1 MLAGPAPVDG
11 GTLTAMSVRL
21 PLFPLN
27 TVLFPHMPA
36 GLHIFEERY
45 REMIRDCQEQGTSFG
60 VIGIR
65 EGLEVG
71 RAALP
76 FSVGTLAQIHELE
89 ALDDG
94 RYNLVV
100 AGASRF
106 RVESLSLERSYL
118 VGTHQLPRG
127 HPRRRGGHP
136 PAGAA
141 RVARLQRVHRRAAQP
156 RRRQRR
162 RGRAA
167 GALPDDPELLSYLIA
182 ASLNVEVNRR
192 QELLEEDSVSGR
204 LRKCLQ
210 VLRRESVFLAQM
222 LARRDH
228 NIVPVSLN

>member
-1 MLAGPAPVDG
+1 
-11 GTLTAMSVRL
+11 MSVRL

-45 REMIRDCQEQGTSFG
+45 REMIRDCQDQRTSFG
-60 VIGIR
+60 IVGIR
-65 EGLEVG
+65 EGVEVG

-94 RYNLVV
+94 RFNLVV

-106 RVESLSLERSYL
+106 RVESLSLDGSYL
-118 VGTHQLPRG
+118 VGTIRYLEDTRG
-127 HPRRRGGHP
+127 DE
-136 PAGAA
+136 AA
-141 RVARLQRVHRRAAQP
+141 IPELARRAT
-156 RRRQRR
+156 
-162 RGRAA
+162 RAFTA
-167 GALPDDPELLSYLIA
+167 YSTALRNLADESDGADENEPLPDDPELLSYLIA

-192 QELLEEDSVSGR
+192 QQLLEEDSVSGR

-210 VLRRESVFLAQM
+210 ILRRESVFLGQM

-228 NIVPVSLN
+228 TVVPVSLN

>member
-1 MLAGPAPVDG
+1 
-11 GTLTAMSVRL
+11 MSVRL

-45 REMIRDCQEQGTSFG
+45 RQMIRDCQEQGTSFG
-60 VIGIR
+60 IVGIR
-65 EGLEVG
+65 EGVEVG
-71 RAALP
+71 GSAFP
-76 FSVGTLAQIHELE
+76 FDVGTLAQIHEVE

-94 RYNLVV
+94 RFNLVV

-106 RVESLSLERSYL
+106 RVESLALNRSYL
-118 VGTHQLPRG
+118 IGTVHYLEDTRG
-127 HPRRRGGHP
+127 DE
-136 PAGAA
+136 AA
-141 RVARLQRVHRRAAQP
+141 IPHLTLRAVAAFRAYS
-156 RRRQRR
+156 
-162 RGRAA
+162 AA
-167 GALPDDPELLSYLIA
+167 LRNLADDPDDSEAMELPDDPELLSYLIA

-210 VLRRESVFLAQM
+210 VLRRESVFLDQM

-228 NIVPVSLN
+228 HIVPVSLN

>member
-1 MLAGPAPVDG
+1 
-11 GTLTAMSVRL
+11 MSVRL

-71 RAALP
+71 RAAFP

-94 RYNLVV
+94 RFNLMV

-106 RVESLSLERSYL
+106 RVESLALDRSYL
-118 VGTHQLPRG
+118 VGSIRYLQDTRG
-127 HPRRRGGHP
+127 DEAAIPELARRT
-136 PAGAA
+136 A
-141 RVARLQRVHRRAAQP
+141 RAFSDYTTALRNLADEPSEEQEREP
-156 RRRQRR
+156 
-162 RGRAA
+162 
-167 GALPDDPELLSYLIA
+167 LPDDPELLSYMVA
-182 ASLNVEVNRR
+182 ASLNVEVNSR

-210 VLRRESVFLAQM
+210 VLRRESVFLGQM

-228 NIVPVSLN
+228 SVVPVSLN

>member
-1 MLAGPAPVDG
+1 
-11 GTLTAMSVRL
+11 MSVRL

-27 TVLFPHMPA
+27 TVLVPHMPA

-45 REMIRDCQEQGTSFG
+45 RELIRDCQGQGTSFG

-71 RAALP
+71 RAAVP

-106 RVESLSLERSYL
+106 RVESLDLERSYL
-118 VGTHQLPRG
+118 VGRISYLEDTRG
-127 HPRRRGGHP
+127 DE
-136 PAGAA
+136 AA
-141 RVARLQRVHRRAAQP
+141 IPELARRAAV
-156 RRRQRR
+156 
-162 RGRAA
+162 AFTEYTA
-167 GALPDDPELLSYLIA
+167 GLRNLADEREPDADQAALPDDPELLSYLIA

-210 VLRRESVFLAQM
+210 VLRRESVFLTQM
-222 LARRDH
+222 LARRDQS
-228 NIVPVSLN
+228 IVPVSLN

>member
-1 MLAGPAPVDG
+1 MP
-11 GTLTAMSVRL
+11 VRL

-45 REMIRDCQEQGTSFG
+45 REMLRDCQEQGTSFG
-60 VIGIR
+60 IIGIR
-65 EGLEVG
+65 EGVEVG
-71 RAALP
+71 RAAFP

-94 RYNLVV
+94 RFNLVV
-100 AGASRF
+100 AGVSRF

-118 VGTHQLPRG
+118 VGTIRYLEDTRG
-127 HPRRRGGHP
+127 DE
-136 PAGAA
+136 AA
-141 RVARLQRVHRRAAQP
+141 IPDLARRASQAFSEYT
-156 RRRQRR
+156 
-162 RGRAA
+162 AA
-167 GALPDDPELLSYLIA
+167 LRNLADETGDEAHDELPDDPELLSYLIA

-210 VLRRESVFLAQM
+210 VLRRESVFLDQM

>member
-1 MLAGPAPVDG
+1 
-11 GTLTAMSVRL
+11 MSVRL

-60 VIGIR
+60 VVGIR

-71 RAALP
+71 RSALP
-76 FSVGTLAQIHELE
+76 FTVGTLAQIQELE

-94 RYNLVV
+94 RFNLVV

-106 RVESLSLERSYL
+106 RVESLALNRSYL
-118 VGTHQLPRG
+118 VGRIRYLEDTRG
-127 HPRRRGGHP
+127 DE
-136 PAGAA
+136 AA
-141 RVARLQRVHRRAAQP
+141 IPDLARRAA
-156 RRRQRR
+156 
-162 RGRAA
+162 AA
-167 GALPDDPELLSYLIA
+167 FTEYTAGLRNLADETESDTEQASLPDDPELLSYLIA

-210 VLRRESVFLAQM
+210 VLRRESVFLTQM

>member
-1 MLAGPAPVDG
+1 
-11 GTLTAMSVRL
+11 MSVRL

-45 REMIRDCQEQGTSFG
+45 RELIRDCQEQGTSFG

-71 RAALP
+71 RAAVP

-106 RVESLSLERSYL
+106 RVESLDVERSYL
-118 VGTHQLPRG
+118 VGRISYLEDTRG
-127 HPRRRGGHP
+127 DE
-136 PAGAA
+136 AA
-141 RVARLQRVHRRAAQP
+141 IPELARRAAVAFTEY
-156 RRRQRR
+156 
-162 RGRAA
+162 AA
-167 GALPDDPELLSYLIA
+167 GLRNLADEREPDAAQTALPDDPELLSYLIA

-210 VLRRESVFLAQM
+210 VLRRESVFLTQM
-222 LARRDH
+222 LARRDQS
-228 NIVPVSLN
+228 IVPVSLN

>member
-1 MLAGPAPVDG
+1 
-11 GTLTAMSVRL
+11 MSVRL

-60 VIGIR
+60 VVGIR
-65 EGLEVG
+65 EGVEVG
-71 RAALP
+71 GSAFP

-94 RYNLVV
+94 RFNLVV

-106 RVESLSLERSYL
+106 AVESLSLNRSYL
-118 VGTHQLPRG
+118 VGSIRYLQDTRG
-127 HPRRRGGHP
+127 DEAAIPDLAHR
-136 PAGAA
+136 AA
-141 RVARLQRVHRRAAQP
+141 RAFAEYTSGLRNLADETGDEEEREP
-156 RRRQRR
+156 
-162 RGRAA
+162 
-167 GALPDDPELLSYLIA
+167 LPDDPELLSYLIA

-210 VLRRESVFLAQM
+210 RARRESSFLTQM
-222 LARRDH
+222 LARRD
-228 NIVPVSLN
+228 NNVVPVSLN

>member
-1 MLAGPAPVDG
+1 
-11 GTLTAMSVRL
+11 MSVRL

-45 REMIRDCQEQGTSFG
+45 REMIRDCRQQGTSFG

-71 RAALP
+71 AAALP

-94 RYNLVV
+94 RFNLVV

-106 RVESLSLERSYL
+106 RVESLSLAGSYL
-118 VGTHQLPRG
+118 VGSISYLEDTRG
-127 HPRRRGGHP
+127 DE
-136 PAGAA
+136 AA
-141 RVARLQRVHRRAAQP
+141 IPDLTRRAM
-156 RRRQRR
+156 
-162 RGRAA
+162 RAFSDYTA
-167 GALPDDPELLSYLIA
+167 ALRNLADETTPAEEPDPLPDDPELLSYLIA

-204 LRKCLQ
+204 LGRCLR

>member
-1 MLAGPAPVDG
+1 
-11 GTLTAMSVRL
+11 MSVRL

-60 VIGIR
+60 IIGIR

-76 FSVGTLAQIHELE
+76 FSVGTLAQIHEVE

-106 RVESLSLERSYL
+106 RVEGLSLERSYL
-118 VGTHQLPRG
+118 VGSISYLEDTRGDEAAIPQLAQRAS
-127 HPRRRGGHP
+127 R
-136 PAGAA
+136 AFSEYTAA
-141 RVARLQRVHRRAAQP
+141 LRNLADDTDDEAAQ
-156 RRRQRR
+156 QES
-162 RGRAA
+162 
-167 GALPDDPELLSYLIA
+167 LPDDPELLSYLIA

-210 VLRRESVFLAQM
+210 VLRRESVFLTQM
-222 LARRDH
+222 LARRNH
-228 NIVPVSLN
+228 TIVPVSLN

>member
-1 MLAGPAPVDG
+1 
-11 GTLTAMSVRL
+11 MSVRL

-45 REMIRDCQEQGTSFG
+45 REMIRDCREQGTSFG
-60 VIGIR
+60 VVGIR

-71 RAALP
+71 RLALP
-76 FSVGTLAQIHELE
+76 FTVGTLAQIHELE

-94 RYNLVV
+94 RFNVVV

-106 RVESLSLERSYL
+106 RVESMSLNRSYL
-118 VGTHQLPRG
+118 VGRIHYLQDTRG
-127 HPRRRGGHP
+127 DETAIPALSRRVVTAFRQYSD
-136 PAGAA
+136 ALRNLADNVDA
-141 RVARLQRVHRRAAQP
+141 REEETE
-156 RRRQRR
+156 
-162 RGRAA
+162 
-167 GALPDDPELLSYLIA
+167 LPDDPELLSYLVA

-204 LRKCLQ
+204 LRRCLL
-210 VLRRESVFLAQM
+210 VLRRELVFLDQM

-228 NIVPVSLN
+228 HVVPVSLN

>member
-1 MLAGPAPVDG
+1 
-11 GTLTAMSVRL
+11 MSVRL

-106 RVESLSLERSYL
+106 RVESLSLERAYL
-118 VGTHQLPRG
+118 VGSISYLEDTRG
-127 HPRRRGGHP
+127 DEAAIPELAHR
-136 PAGAA
+136 AA
-141 RVARLQRVHRRAAQP
+141 RAFADYTEGLRNLADETQ
-156 RRRQRR
+156 
-162 RGRAA
+162 
-167 GALPDDPELLSYLIA
+167 GAEEQSPLPDDPELLSYLIA

-204 LRKCLQ
+204 LRKCLA
-210 VLRRESVFLAQM
+210 VLRRESVFLTQM

>member
-1 MLAGPAPVDG
+1 
-11 GTLTAMSVRL
+11 MSVRL

-45 REMIRDCQEQGTSFG
+45 REMIRDCQDQGTSFG
-60 VIGIR
+60 IVAIR

-71 RAALP
+71 RSAFP

-94 RYNLVV
+94 GFKLVV

-106 RVESLSLERSYL
+106 RVESLSLNRSYL
-118 VGTHQLPRG
+118 VGSIQYLQDTRG
-127 HPRRRGGHP
+127 DESTIPDL
-136 PAGAA
+136 
-141 RVARLQRVHRRAAQP
+141 VRRATVAF
-156 RRRQRR
+156 
-162 RGRAA
+162 RAYTA
-167 GALPDDPELLSYLIA
+167 GLRNLEDEAGDDAEPAELPDDPELLSYLIA

-204 LRKCLQ
+204 LRICLQ
-210 VLRRESVFLAQM
+210 VLRRESVFLDQM

-228 NIVPVSLN
+228 HIVPVSLN

>member
-1 MLAGPAPVDG
+1 
-11 GTLTAMSVRL
+11 MSVRL

-45 REMIRDCQEQGTSFG
+45 REMIRDCQEQGTGFG

-118 VGTHQLPRG
+118 VGSISYLEDTRG
-127 HPRRRGGHP
+127 DEAAIPELAHR
-136 PAGAA
+136 AA
-141 RVARLQRVHRRAAQP
+141 RAFSEYTAALRNLADDTDDEAAQ
-156 RRRQRR
+156 QES
-162 RGRAA
+162 
-167 GALPDDPELLSYLIA
+167 LPDDPELLSYLVA

-210 VLRRESVFLAQM
+210 VLRRESVFLTQM

>member
-1 MLAGPAPVDG
+1 
-11 GTLTAMSVRL
+11 MSVRL

-60 VIGIR
+60 IIGIR

-71 RAALP
+71 RAAFP

-106 RVESLSLERSYL
+106 RVESLSLSRSYL
-118 VGTHQLPRG
+118 VGSIRYLQDTRG
-127 HPRRRGGHP
+127 DEAAIPELAHR
-136 PAGAA
+136 AA
-141 RVARLQRVHRRAAQP
+141 RAFTEYRAAV
-156 RRRQRR
+156 RNL
-162 RGRAA
+162 ADET
-167 GALPDDPELLSYLIA
+167 GADEDEEGLPDDPELLSYLIA

-204 LRKCLQ
+204 LGKCLQ
-210 VLRRESVFLAQM
+210 ALRRESVFLTQM

>member
-1 MLAGPAPVDG
+1 
-11 GTLTAMSVRL
+11 MSVRL

-60 VIGIR
+60 VVAIR

-71 RAALP
+71 RAAFP
-76 FSVGTLAQIHELE
+76 FDVGTLAQIHELE
-89 ALDDG
+89 TLDDG
-94 RYNLVV
+94 RFNLVV

-106 RVESLSLERSYL
+106 RVESISLNRSYL
-118 VGTHQLPRG
+118 VGTIRYLEDKRGDESVIPDLARRTSKAFIAYSAALRNLADEPREKSEDTE
-127 HPRRRGGHP
+127 
-136 PAGAA
+136 
-141 RVARLQRVHRRAAQP
+141 
-156 RRRQRR
+156 
-162 RGRAA
+162 
-167 GALPDDPELLSYLIA
+167 LPDDPELLSYLVA

-204 LRKCLQ
+204 LRRCLQ
-210 VLRRESVFLAQM
+210 VLRRESVFLDQM

-228 NIVPVSLN
+228 HIVPVSLN

>member
-1 MLAGPAPVDG
+1 
-11 GTLTAMSVRL
+11 MSVRL

-118 VGTHQLPRG
+118 VGSITYLEDTRG
-127 HPRRRGGHP
+127 DEAAIPELAHR
-136 PAGAA
+136 AA
-141 RVARLQRVHRRAAQP
+141 RAFSEYSAALRNLADDTDDEAAQ
-156 RRRQRR
+156 QES
-162 RGRAA
+162 
-167 GALPDDPELLSYLIA
+167 LPDDPELLSYLVA

-210 VLRRESVFLAQM
+210 VLRRESVFLTQM

>member
-1 MLAGPAPVDG
+1 MP
-11 GTLTAMSVRL
+11 VRL

-71 RAALP
+71 RAAFP

-94 RYNLVV
+94 RFNLVV

-106 RVESLSLERSYL
+106 RVDSLSLNRSYL
-118 VGTHQLPRG
+118 VGTIRYLEDTRG
-127 HPRRRGGHP
+127 DE
-136 PAGAA
+136 AA
-141 RVARLQRVHRRAAQP
+141 IPGLARRAAHAFNEY
-156 RRRQRR
+156 
-162 RGRAA
+162 RAGLRNLADEA
-167 GALPDDPELLSYLIA
+167 GDTEEPEALPDDPELLSYLIA

-204 LRKCLQ
+204 LGKCLQ
-210 VLRRESVFLAQM
+210 VLRRESVFLTQM